1 MLKGKLGVN
10 LRHRVTFTNYL
21 CNRVCFESI
30 YVGGLFC
37 MEAAN
42 AIGNKAWLAI
52 AIGDTG
58 ADVDGAAI
66 ATDNTRWRGGEQY
79 M

>member
-1 MLKGKLGVN
+1 
-10 LRHRVTFTNYL
+10 
-21 CNRVCFESI
+21 
-30 YVGGLFC
+30 

-66 ATDNTRWRGGEQY
+66 ATDNTRWRGGVPLFPLARHAT
-79 M
+79 